1 MKVAVCV
8 FGCITMPK
16 YCLQVLKIQETWG
29 KRAEETHGVPVYY
42 FLGEERLPGLNHP
55 ELWRTSTRLVFLPG
69 VGNDYQSASFKQNRG
84 IKYILD
90 HHPEVEFVFVC
101 GTDTFLNID
110 ALLRLLTFMHP
121 DEKLYIGGHHGIIP
135 LTNLP
140 DLTTQYDTITHNV
153 QGDEILQP
161 QNAGEHTQEARRSFV
176 QGDEILQPQNAGEQ
190 TQEAR
195 RSFVVSRGIDFFH
208 SVQHNYHKEL
218 TFDVVIGGYTVW
230 HTTIKPNSIEWIFGG
245 MPLLLINIQFSI
257 VRLIIRDGDKILHTN
272 QLDLTLYYGA
282 IIDSSERRFIAQ
294 NPPFCQVNEGKYL
307 HNNYVMDAEEEDLM
321 LKRNLI
327 FYPHR

>member
-110 ALLRLLTFMHP
+110 ALLRLLTFMNP

-140 DLTTQYDTITHNV
+140 DLATQYDTITHNV

-161 QNAGEHTQEARRSFV
+161 QNAGEHTQEARRSFASYKDTLRT
-176 QGDEILQPQNAGEQ
+176 DELYFHLGGAG
-190 TQEAR
+190 
-195 RSFVVSRGIDFFH
+195 FVLSRGIL
-208 SVQHNYHKEL
+208 KEL
-218 TFDVVIGGYTVW
+218 YPRLESMTEPWIESCKKMDKDKYTGACDVCIAYHAQLLGAKVVEYYYRFYECN
-230 HTTIKPNSIEWIFGG
+230 HTG
-245 MPLLLINIQFSI
+245 
-257 VRLIIRDGDKILHTN
+257 
-272 QLDLTLYYGA
+272 
-282 IIDSSERRFIAQ
+282 IIDISKMYGYSRYYPCCQ
-294 NPPFCQVNEGKYL
+294 NHLQISNVVSAHNMSLGDFDHFYRTLNENEWFC
-307 HNNYVMDAEEEDLM
+307 
-321 LKRNLI
+321 
-327 FYPHR
+327 

>member
-8 FGCITMPK
+8 FGCITVPK

-110 ALLRLLTFMHP
+110 ALLRLLTFMNP

-140 DLTTQYDTITHNV
+140 DLKTQYDDNLSSV
-153 QGDEILQP
+153 SYKN
-161 QNAGEHTQEARRSFV
+161 QNEVYFHLGGAGFV
-176 QGDEILQPQNAGEQ
+176 L
-190 TQEAR
+190 
-195 RSFVVSRGIDFFH
+195 SRGIL
-208 SVQHNYHKEL
+208 KEL
-218 TFDVVIGGYTVW
+218 YTRLDTMTEPWIESCKKMNKEQYTGACDVCIAY
-230 HTTIKPNSIEWIFGG
+230 HAQ
-245 MPLLLINIQFSI
+245 LLGAK
-257 VRLIIRDGDKILHTN
+257 VVE
-272 QLDLTLYYGA
+272 YYYRFYECNHAG
-282 IIDSSERRFIAQ
+282 IIDISKMYGYSRYYPCCQNHLQISNVISSHNMSLANFDQFYRILNENKWFMYTLEHLHPDKNER
-294 NPPFCQVNEGKYL
+294 K
-307 HNNYVMDAEEEDLM
+307 
-321 LKRNLI
+321 
-327 FYPHR
+327 

>member
-1 MKVAVCV
+1 MPKVAVCV

-42 FLGEERLPGLNHP
+42 FLGEERLPGLDHP

-161 QNAGEHTQEARRSFV
+161 QH
-176 QGDEILQPQNAGEQ
+176 AGEQ

-195 RSFVVSRGIDFFH
+195 RSFASYQDTLRTDELYFHLGGAGFVLSRGIL
-208 SVQHNYHKEL
+208 KEL
-218 TFDVVIGGYTVW
+218 YPRLESMTEPWIESCKKMDKEQYTGACDVCIAYHAQLLGAKVVEYYYRFYECNHIG
-230 HTTIKPNSIEWIFGG
+230 
-245 MPLLLINIQFSI
+245 
-257 VRLIIRDGDKILHTN
+257 
-272 QLDLTLYYGA
+272 
-282 IIDSSERRFIAQ
+282 IIDISKMYGYSRYYPCCQ
-294 NPPFCQVNEGKYL
+294 NHLQISNVVSAHNMSLGDFDHFYRILNENEWFC
-307 HNNYVMDAEEEDLM
+307 
-321 LKRNLI
+321 
-327 FYPHR
+327 